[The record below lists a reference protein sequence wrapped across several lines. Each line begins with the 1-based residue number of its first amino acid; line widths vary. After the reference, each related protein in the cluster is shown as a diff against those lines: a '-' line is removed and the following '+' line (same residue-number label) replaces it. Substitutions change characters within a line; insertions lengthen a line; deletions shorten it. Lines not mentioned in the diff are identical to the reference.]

1 MIADLIARLE
11 ASPAGSRAL
20 SDEALL
26 AVGFV
31 RWGDPAHPLTVK
43 WRAPNGTEFAGG
55 NQPDPSRSI
64 DDALKWMVPEGWW
77 WVLNSGLSQHGV
89 ATALLGQ
96 EGAGMGNQI
105 EARGHSPALA
115 ITIASLNA
123 LEAG

>member
-1 MIADLIARLE
+1 MTDLIARLE
-11 ASPAGSRAL
+11 AAPHGSRGL

-26 AVGFV
+26 AVGWTIGGLA
-31 RWGDPAHPLTVK
+31 RWV
-43 WRAPNGTEFAGG
+43 APDGTKFTPVMR
-55 NQPDPSRSI
+55 PDPSRSV

-115 ITIASLNA
+115 ITIASLEA
-123 LEAG
+123 LEAEGTTKGG

>member
-1 MIADLIARLE
+1 MADLIVRLE
-11 ASPAGSRAL
+11 SAKVGTREL

-26 AVGFV
+26 AVGFE
-31 RWGDPAHPLTVK
+31 
-43 WRAPNGTEFAGG
+43 RAGTLWVGPGHRTFMVDA
-55 NQPDPSRSI
+55 QPDPTRSV

-96 EGAGMGNQI
+96 EAAGNQI

-115 ITIASLNA
+115 ATAAGLKA
-123 LEAG
+123 KEAG